1 VLSWEISLCSTV
13 CSVDCAAVGYCS
25 AVTCSAARGVRSFP
39 GGRAGRCGSA
49 APVGVG
55 NGLNGFFYL

>member
-1 VLSWEISLCSTV
+1 V
-13 CSVDCAAVGYCS
+13 CGVDCAAVGYCS